1 MFLRRWFY
9 AWRVRLR
16 ALLDRNGADRELDD
30 ELRHHVDLEV
40 ESRCARGV
48 AAPEARRQALAALGG
63 MASTREH
70 VRASRFG
77 ASLAEG
83 LRDVRYGL
91 RLLRRNPRFTAAAV
105 FTLAFAIG
113 ATTTVYSVVDAVLL
127 QPPPFPNPERLVTL
141 WQTDPENG
149 NRPAAVAPANFLD
162 WREQAGSFEQVAAVE
177 PWSFD
182 FIGPTQPEEFYASA
196 VTEGFFETLGVQ
208 AAHGRTFLPDEY
220 RSGSGAV
227 VMTDGL
233 WQRRFGGDAEIVG
246 QSLVLNGEP
255 HIVVGVLAPNFEL
268 GLEEGLTV
276 RDLFAPK
283 AIAEWEN
290 NRRGTGWW
298 HVVGRIR
305 LDVTLGEAQAEMD
318 AIAGRLAVDNP
329 RTNTDVGAR
338 VIPLRT
344 WQVDAVQTI
353 LLLLWAAVLFVL
365 LIASVN
371 VANLMLARS
380 ALREQEFAIRSA
392 VGGGR
397 GRLVRQLL
405 AESVVIAALGGIG
418 GVALTVY
425 SLDAIVGLLPSDVPR
440 LAQIAING
448 RVLVFATGL
457 VLATALVFGLAPA
470 RQASR
475 QAAGP
480 LRAHRVGA
488 TVEQQRVRRLLV
500 MAEVALA
507 LVLLV
512 AAGLVLQSFARLV
525 NVDLGYV
532 PDDAVALQIFMDRD
546 SENSARVNFIR
557 ETLQQIHILPDVEAA
572 GAVSAFPLAAADLT
586 AETPLTIHD
595 LPPPPP
601 GEELSVAVTLA
612 TPGYLEAI
620 RLPLRSGRWFEESDD
635 GAGTPVAVI
644 NETLARQH
652 WPEADPLAH
661 RITVQVSGR
670 EFEAEIVGVVG
681 ATRPRGFQSA
691 PRPEVYVAHAQ
702 GGHEGLTYDGGMTYV
717 VRTAADPAASIRAIQ
732 DVIWTA
738 NPVQTIYSVST
749 VSQLLSDT
757 LAARRFTTTLLALF
771 GLAALVLAGVGI
783 YGVVAVA
790 TAQRTRE
797 IGLRLAMGAQPRD
810 VLRMV
815 VGGAVG
821 LAGAGVGAGLIAALV
836 ASRGLGS
843 LLFNVAP
850 SDPATLAGVSLLL
863 LLVAAGAAYVPARRA
878 AGVDPLTALRVE

>member
-1 MFLRRWFY
+1 MFLHRWFC

-16 ALLDRNGADRELDD
+16 ALLDRDGADRELDD

-48 AAPEARRQALAALGG
+48 PAPEARRQALAALGG

-91 RLLRRNPRFTAAAV
+91 RLLRRNPGFAAAAV

-113 ATTTVYSVVDAVLL
+113 ATTAVYSVVDAVLL
-127 QPPPFPNPERLVTL
+127 QPPPFPNSERLVTL

-149 NRPAAVAPANFLD
+149 NRPANVAPANFLD
-162 WREQAGSFEQVAAVE
+162 WRAQAGSFEHVAAIE

-182 FIGPTQPEEFYASA
+182 FIGPSQPQEFYASA
-196 VTEGFFETLGVQ
+196 VTEGFFEALGVRV
-208 AAHGRTFLPDEY
+208 AHGRTFLPDEY
-220 RSGSGAV
+220 RSGSGVV
-227 VMTDGL
+227 VMANGI
-233 WQRRFGGDAEIVG
+233 WQRHFGSDPDIVG
-246 QSLVLNGEP
+246 RSLVLNGEP
-255 HIVVGVLAPNFEL
+255 HVVVGVLAPDFEL
-268 GLEEGLTV
+268 GLEPGLTV

-283 AIAEWEN
+283 AILEWEN
-290 NRRGTGWW
+290 SRRGDGWW
-298 HVVGRIR
+298 HVVGRLR
-305 LDVTLGEAQAEMD
+305 PKVTLAEAQAEMD
-318 AIAGRLAVDNP
+318 AIAGRLAVDYP
-329 RTNTDVGAR
+329 RANAGIGAR

-344 WQVDAVQTI
+344 RQVEAVQTT
-353 LLLLWAAVLFVL
+353 LLLLWASVLFVL

-380 ALREQEFAIRSA
+380 ALREREFAIRSA

-405 AESVVIAALGGIG
+405 TESVVIAALGGIG
-418 GVALTVY
+418 GVLLALY
-425 SLDAIVGLLPSDVPR
+425 ALDAIVALMPSDVPR
-440 LAQIAING
+440 MAQIAVNG
-448 RVLVFATGL
+448 RVLGFATGL
-457 VLATALVFGLAPA
+457 VLATALAFGLAPA
-470 RQASR
+470 RQTSR
-475 QAAGP
+475 QSAGP

-488 TVEQQRVRRLLV
+488 TVEQQRIRRLLV
-500 MAEVALA
+500 TAEVALA

-512 AAGLVLQSFARLV
+512 GAGLLLQSFVRLV
-525 NVDLGYV
+525 NVDLGFA
-532 PDDAVALQIFMDRD
+532 PEDTVALQVFLDAD
-546 SENSARVNFIR
+546 SERSARVNFFR
-557 ETLQQIHILPDVEAA
+557 ETLRSIRTLPGVAAA
-572 GAVSAFPLAAADLT
+572 GAVSAFPLAMADLT
-586 AETPLTIHD
+586 AEAPLTIHD
-595 LPPPPP
+595 RPPPPP
-601 GEELSVAVTLA
+601 GEEFSAAIALA
-612 TPGYLEAI
+612 TPGYLDAI
-620 RLPLRSGRWFEESDD
+620 RLPLRSGRWFEERDD
-635 GAGTPVAVI
+635 AGRPQVAVI
-644 NETLARQH
+644 NETLARRH
-652 WPEADPLAH
+652 WPETSPLAR

-670 EFEAEIVGVVG
+670 EFEAEVVGVVG
-681 ATRPRGFQSA
+681 ETRPGGFQSA
-691 PRPEVYVAHAQ
+691 PRPEVFVPHAQ
-702 GGHEGLTYDGGMTYV
+702 GGSDGSSYDGGMTYL
-717 VRTAADPAASIRAIQ
+717 VRTAGDPAASVGAIQ

-738 NPVQTIYSVST
+738 NPRQTIYSVAT
-749 VSQLLSDT
+749 VSELLSDT

-771 GLAALVLAGVGI
+771 GLAALILAGVGI

-850 SDPATLAGVSLLL
+850 SDPATLAAVSLLL

-878 AGVDPLTALRVE
+878 AGVDPLVALRVE